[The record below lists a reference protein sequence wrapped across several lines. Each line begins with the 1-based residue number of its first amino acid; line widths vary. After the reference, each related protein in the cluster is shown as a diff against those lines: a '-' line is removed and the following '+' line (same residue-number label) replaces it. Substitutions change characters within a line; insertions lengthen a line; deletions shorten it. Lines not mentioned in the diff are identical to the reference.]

1 MEVNRKQKWSH
12 ALSRNW
18 LFATATRC
26 SILLGVASSGMVESS
41 RLASV
46 PATIIDDTMLTRRYF
61 QEAVKLN
68 PADARTLG
76 FLAGHTVI
84 EGTLHQDERLTREG
98 YFMLLDA
105 IKARPEFNMFTAGY
119 VMSRLPADS
128 PRFQDGVALF
138 NAPNER
144 ADTRLIINSEFACMA
159 CHQE

>member
-1 MEVNRKQKWSH
+1 
-12 ALSRNW
+12 
-18 LFATATRC
+18 
-26 SILLGVASSGMVESS
+26 
-41 RLASV
+41 
-46 PATIIDDTMLTRRYF
+46 MLTRRYF

-68 PADARTLG
+68 PADARTLA

-105 IKARPEFNMFTAGY
+105 IKARPEFNLFTAGY

-144 ADTRLIINSEFACMA
+144 ADTRLMINSEFACMA